1 MTFPAKHISI
11 SINKTVEDVYRFAS
25 DPFNLP
31 KWAAGLSGSI
41 KKEGTDWIADSP
53 MGKVKVKFA
62 DPNSFGVL
70 DHRVTLPS
78 GVEVYVPLRA
88 VANDNGSE
96 VIFTLFRLP
105 DVSDQHFMEDA
116 QMVERDLKK
125 LKDILER

>member
-41 KKEGTDWIADSP
+41 KKDGDDWIADSP
-53 MGKVKVKFA
+53 MGKVKVKLA

-96 VIFTLFRLP
+96 VIFTLYRLP